1 MTTVPPKILL
11 IGSTGPLGVEIL
23 RQATEVGVALKAMVR
38 KPSGSTTTDLHQ
50 TVVGDVMLPSTLEAA
65 LTGVNTV
72 LCVLGT
78 PLTREPVTLLSDGTS
93 NLVAAMKRAGATR
106 LLCITG
112 MGAGDSRGH
121 GGFFYDHLILPYL
134 LGEIY
139 KDKDRQESVVRKSGL
154 DWSIIRP
161 ARLTNGARNLQYREL
176 VDLNHQKLGSIS
188 RADVAHFLLR
198 ELKVAKYV
206 KQTVNLTN

>member
-1 MTTVPPKILL
+1 MTSLATTLL

-23 RQATEVGVALKAMVR
+23 QHAADVGVVLKAMAR
-38 KPSGSTTTDLHQ
+38 KPSGSKPIGMHQ
-50 TVVGDVMLPSTLEAA
+50 TVIGDVTLPSTLDAA
-65 LTGVNTV
+65 LAGVSSV
-72 LCVLGT
+72 VCVLGT
-78 PLTREPVTLLSDGTS
+78 PLTRKPVNLLSDGTT
-93 NLVAAMKRAGATR
+93 NLVAAMKRAGTSR
-106 LLCITG
+106 LLCVTG

-121 GGFFYDHLILPYL
+121 GGFFYDHVILPCL

-139 KDKDRQESVVRKSGL
+139 KDKDRQEAIVKSSEL

-161 ARLTNGARNLQYREL
+161 GRLTNGTCDLQYRAL
-176 VDLNHQKLGSIS
+176 VDLTNQRMRSIS

-198 ELKVAKYV
+198 ELKVSKYL